1 MAAPLGNRNAA
12 KAKVWSAAIERA
24 LERRAAE
31 RVPAINELAEKL
43 IEMGLMGDLPALREI
58 GDRLEGKPQQS
69 TDITATVDATVKGG
83 LGPIYGI
90 QPPSED

>member
-12 KAKVWSAAIERA
+12 RAKVWSAAIERA
-24 LERRAAE
+24 LEKRAAE
-31 RVPAINELAEKL
+31 RMPAINELAEKL

-69 TDITATVDATVKGG
+69 TDITATVDATVTGG
-83 LGPIYGI
+83 LAPIYGL
-90 QPPSED
+90 QPPAAD